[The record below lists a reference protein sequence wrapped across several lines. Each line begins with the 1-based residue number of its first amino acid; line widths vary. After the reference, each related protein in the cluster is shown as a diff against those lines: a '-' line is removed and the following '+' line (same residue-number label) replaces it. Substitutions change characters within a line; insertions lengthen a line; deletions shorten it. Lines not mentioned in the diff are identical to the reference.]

1 MVAENRT
8 GVQKQTALEES
19 AAGSWLRFV
28 LEQSR
33 SDTETY
39 WNPFF
44 FFCVCVS
51 FFFWR
56 VSDARGDVIVFTR
69 PEHIIYGSDSKA
81 ERSLFLWMTAAAE
94 ETGAWARC
102 AWRWAFSEAASAPR
116 GLLGVG
122 KLRQGARQWFG
133 CTRVWGHPA
142 ARNWVLGHLPEILLP
157 CRSASVGFVRLCME
171 KREK

>member
-1 MVAENRT
+1 M
-8 GVQKQTALEES
+8 QKQTALEES

-116 GLLGVG
+116 GPLGVG

-157 CRSASVGFVRLCME
+157 CRSASAAFVRLCME
-171 KREK
+171 KREKRG